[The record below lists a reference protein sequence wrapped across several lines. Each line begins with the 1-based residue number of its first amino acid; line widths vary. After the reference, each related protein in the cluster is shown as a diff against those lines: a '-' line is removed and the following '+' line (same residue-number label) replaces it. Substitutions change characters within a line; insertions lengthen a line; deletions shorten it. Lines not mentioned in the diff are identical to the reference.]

1 HEKLY
6 QSKTLSHIDFK
17 EYIQNL
23 TNYIFSSYTN
33 NKKIRMAIE
42 AEEIKLNIDTA
53 VPCGLIINEL
63 VSNAMKYAFP
73 ENFKIEKPVIKVA
86 IKRLD
91 ELKYSLIISDNGIG
105 IPEDYDQRQSK
116 SLGLQLVNSLVAQI
130 EGDLKVISEK
140 GIEYRIVFI
149 DRNKVRTKQT

>member
-1 HEKLY
+1 
-6 QSKTLSHIDFK
+6 
-17 EYIQNL
+17 
-23 TNYIFSSYTN
+23 
-33 NKKIRMAIE
+33 
-42 AEEIKLNIDTA
+42 
-53 VPCGLIINEL
+53 
-63 VSNAMKYAFP
+63 YAFP
-73 ENFKIEKPVIKVA
+73 ENFKVEKPVIKVA

-105 IPEDYDQRQSK
+105 ISADYDQRQSK